1 MRVQACWQ
9 FAQRA
14 FGYRMSGPNR
24 RLFLAASAAVVA
36 APALLRA
43 QTAPEVDVTI
53 IGAGAAGIAAARRV
67 LAANRR
73 FILLEATNR
82 IGGRCVTDTAI
93 FGMPFDLG
101 ARWIHRPDGNPPGGS
116 PLPAGLDIYAAPRGQ
131 AVRVGPR
138 NARDAEMESFL
149 SALVRSRRAILEAGK
164 ARADG
169 PAVRALPADLGD
181 WRATMEFVLGPFVC
195 GKDLAA
201 LSVVDLARMPD
212 RDNDAFCRQG
222 YGALIEKL
230 AAGLP
235 VRLSTPVTR
244 VAWDRNGVDIATSK
258 GSLRSRA
265 AIVTA
270 STNVLAA
277 DKIVFKPELSKRQLD
292 AAAALSLGSYDHIAL
307 DMPRN
312 PLNLQRDDLVFEK
325 SSSRRTAALLAN
337 VSGSSLH
344 LVEVGG
350 EFGRELSAKG
360 SAAMVEFAHDWL
372 ASLFGSSAKKAIK
385 RSYATRW
392 NEEPFVLGAM
402 SAAVPGGADARKI
415 LAEPIG
421 GRIWLAGE
429 ALHETQPGTV
439 NGAWESGQRTAEAA
453 LRQIGALKKPEEDKP
468 PQRSQQRHRRRGEDR

>member
-1 MRVQACWQ
+1 MRR
-9 FAQRA
+9 RA
-14 FGYRMSGPNR
+14 DR
-24 RLFLAASAAVVA
+24 RFASALATRAMQSWKAFFLPWCVHA
-36 APALLRA
+36 APFVDAGRA
-43 QTAPEVDVTI
+43 QGRWPSGSGSACRSWRLASDHGIRARTI
-53 IGAGAAGIAAARRV
+53 CRAART
-67 LAANRR
+67 LQ
-73 FILLEATNR
+73 
-82 IGGRCVTDTAI
+82 
-93 FGMPFDLG
+93 
-101 ARWIHRPDGNPPGGS
+101 S
-116 PLPAGLDIYAAPRGQ
+116 
-131 AVRVGPR
+131 
-138 NARDAEMESFL
+138 
-149 SALVRSRRAILEAGK
+149 
-164 ARADG
+164 
-169 PAVRALPADLGD
+169 
-181 WRATMEFVLGPFVC
+181 
-195 GKDLAA
+195 
-201 LSVVDLARMPD
+201 LSVVDLARVPD

-222 YGALIEKL
+222 YGALIAKL

-244 VAWDRNGVDIATSK
+244 VEWDRNGVDIVTSK

-360 SAAMVEFAHDWL
+360 SAAMIEFAHDWL